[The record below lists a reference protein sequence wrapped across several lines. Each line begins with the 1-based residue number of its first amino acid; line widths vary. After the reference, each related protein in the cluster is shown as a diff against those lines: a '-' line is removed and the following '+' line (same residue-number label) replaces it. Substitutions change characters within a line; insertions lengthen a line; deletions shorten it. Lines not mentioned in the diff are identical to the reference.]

1 MSEGVQV
8 TVRIVVLVVML
19 ISWFGLVIPGVPG
32 LTIIW
37 LAGLGYGIAN
47 GFTWGSGLLFAGITV
62 LMLLGNVSDNLL
74 MGAGAKKKGASW
86 WSLGAALLGGV
97 VGTLLLPPL
106 GGIPI
111 ALVALFGVEWLRLKD
126 WRAALDSTKGM
137 AVGFGWSF
145 VVRFGI
151 GAVMIGLWAIWAF
164 VLKP

>member
-1 MSEGVQV
+1 MSEGVHI
-8 TVRIVVLVVML
+8 TVRIIVLVVML
-19 ISWFGLVIPGVPG
+19 VSWFGLAIPGVPG

-47 GFTWGSGLLFAGITV
+47 GFTLGSGLLFAGITV
-62 LMLLGNVSDNLL
+62 LMLVGNVADNLL

-86 WSLGAALLGGV
+86 WSLAAALLGGV

-111 ALVALFGVEWLRLKD
+111 ALVVLFGAEWFRLKD

-145 VVRFGI
+145 VVRFVI

-164 VLKP
+164 VL